1 MRPLLGNLADRSSI
15 RTMLLAGTGGLGL
28 SGLVYLIPSLA
39 VLFVGRVFHGIAW
52 AAFNTGAPALLARL
66 APSTRRAEA
75 TSIFYLLPGVAQMV
89 MPAVGLVIYSWVGL
103 DGPFVICAILGFLS
117 FATVLIA
124 VPEPPAIA
132 ASSTKPATSP
142 SWSPEH
148 TAVLPMTL
156 ELLFSFGVSL
166 FLTFPPLWA
175 AAHGIDVAALA
186 LYYPVYGIALV
197 GVRAVASRFLDRFPR
212 RAVIATGA
220 SLAILGFAVAAFAD
234 SVPMLT
240 LGGVIY
246 GAAAG
251 FTQPS
256 TMALAVDRS
265 HPGRLGSSMATYTL
279 GYQLALGLGAI
290 VWGVVIDWLGFP
302 APFALAILAELAV
315 LGLLAN
321 AGRGQRRVQ
330 NPAATG

>member
-1 MRPLLGNLADRSSI
+1 M
-15 RTMLLAGTGGLGL
+15 
-28 SGLVYLIPSLA
+28 
-39 VLFVGRVFHGIAW
+39 
-52 AAFNTGAPALLARL
+52 
-66 APSTRRAEA
+66 
-75 TSIFYLLPGVAQMV
+75 
-89 MPAVGLVIYSWVGL
+89 
-103 DGPFVICAILGFLS
+103 LGFLS